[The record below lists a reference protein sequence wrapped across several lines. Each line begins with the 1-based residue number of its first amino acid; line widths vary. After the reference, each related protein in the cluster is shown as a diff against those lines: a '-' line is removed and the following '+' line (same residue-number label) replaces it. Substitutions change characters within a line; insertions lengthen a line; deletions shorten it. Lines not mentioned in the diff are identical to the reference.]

1 MPATSFLGV
10 LPIIPLIDICG
21 LKAYATYETRF
32 SVCAVALSTLSG
44 MGVYPPVVA
53 VEALK
58 IRFDQAPLL
67 LSVFPAPKE
76 RIAEASEACAG
87 GGSKRSCLGTHGSIQ
102 ASPASQPLLL
112 CRSQI

>member
-1 MPATSFLGV
+1 MFVECGLILVWMPATSFLGV

-58 IRFDQAPLL
+58 IRFDQAPLP
-67 LSVFPAPKE
+67 LSACPVPEEAVACTSVVYVFTEDLCTAYVG
-76 RIAEASEACAG
+76 I
-87 GGSKRSCLGTHGSIQ
+87 HGYAQ
-102 ASPASQPLLL
+102 
-112 CRSQI
+112 